1 MPVLGSQPEWLPG
14 CQHRARPRLLPGTL
28 IPVIFSIHCLFSTAT
43 LQHGPSSMLGV
54 PQRATAGS
62 RWWEP
67 VPRVPWHELVCH
79 GTAGTCPTTGQAE
92 LGQAPTR
99 CTSSTTSAG
108 ASSAGTPHPGTF
120 LPDLWRRICR
130 LERPARRRHTPRHAM
145 RPLPKPSTVSAW
157 RLVDNRPPSREGC
170 WSRGC
175 GGRRCPGVAAT
186 APLLSMT
193 TLNNCQWGQGAG
205 RGL

>member
-28 IPVIFSIHCLFSTAT
+28 IPVIFSIHCLLSTAT

-92 LGQAPTR
+92 LGQALTC
-99 CTSSTTSAG
+99 CTSSTTSVG

-130 LERPARRRHTPRHAM
+130 LERPACRRHTPHHAT
-145 RPLPKPSTVSAW
+145 PCGLSQSPAPFLPGGW
-157 RLVDNRPPSREGC
+157 WIIPPHPGK
-170 WSRGC
+170 GV
-175 GGRRCPGVAAT
+175 GTGAVGAGVA
-186 APLLSMT
+186 
-193 TLNNCQWGQGAG
+193 QGW
-205 RGL
+205 LPQLCFSQ